1 MSTSQKR
8 KISALDDGVDL
19 HQLNC
24 VEQYTIGWICALPIE
39 SAAAAKLLDEKHSEI
54 PNVPG
59 DNNSY
64 RFGRIGGHNVVI
76 GCLPAGR
83 TGLVSTAI
91 VAQQMKQS
99 FVNLR
104 LSLMVGIGGAVP
116 STENDIRLGDVV
128 VSQPHGRYGGVVQYD
143 LGKTRPDGE
152 IERTGS
158 LSSPPEAVLTA
169 LSKLQTTQEME
180 ELRMQKHLEQ
190 LSALMPRY
198 SFPSKLDD
206 NLYRPDQRHKIG
218 AECSSCGPDGLVER
232 GIRADES
239 PVIHYGTI
247 ASGNQVMKDGVARD
261 RISRELGGVLC
272 FEMEAAALMNNFP
285 CLIVRGISD
294 YSDSHKN
301 DGWQRYAAAV
311 AAAFA
316 KELLMHLA
324 VTQVAETQTIS
335 EAMAGF
341 SQRIAQNTET
351 ARRTEQKIDQ
361 KDNREILEWLWP
373 SLKLS
378 NIQDTTRDCRVHET
392 GEWFIRGSAYHTW
405 FESGGLI
412 WLHG

>member
-8 KISALDDGVDL
+8 KISALDDGVEL
-19 HQLNC
+19 HRLNS

-39 SAAAAKLLDEKHSEI
+39 SAASAKLLDEKHSEI

-99 FVNLR
+99 FGNLR

-158 LSSPPEAVLTA
+158 LNSPPEAVLTA

-218 AECSSCGPDGLVER
+218 AECSSCGSDGLVER

-272 FEMEAAALMNNFP
+272 FEMEAAALMNDFP

-294 YSDSHKN
+294 YSDS
-301 DGWQRYAAAV
+301 Q
-311 AAAFA
+311 
-316 KELLMHLA
+316 E
-324 VTQVAETQTIS
+324 
-335 EAMAGF
+335 
-341 SQRIAQNTET
+341 
-351 ARRTEQKIDQ
+351 
-361 KDNREILEWLWP
+361 
-373 SLKLS
+373 
-378 NIQDTTRDCRVHET
+378 
-392 GEWFIRGSAYHTW
+392 
-405 FESGGLI
+405 
-412 WLHG
+412 